1 MKQHYDVAAGILLFA
16 SYMFDVCSIHASDV
30 TNINFYVAN
39 MYLQCCN
46 GASDEKFP
54 IGRMGASGAD

>member
-1 MKQHYDVAAGILLFA
+1 MNVTMLHPEFYSSHPICV
-16 SYMFDVCSIHASDV
+16 YVCSIHVSDV
-30 TNINFYVAN
+30 ANINFYVVSV
-39 MYLQCCN
+39 YLQCCN

>member
-1 MKQHYDVAAGILLFA
+1 
-16 SYMFDVCSIHASDV
+16 MFDVYSIHASDV
-30 TNINFYVAN
+30 ANINFYVASV
-39 MYLQCCN
+39 YLQCCN